1 MEAHVITATIFEAKT
16 NFSNLLKQAQKG
28 EAVVITSGRAK
39 TPVAR
44 LEAIQPVA
52 KKRLGA
58 LETPGFVLTEQF
70 FEPLPDEELRLWNGD
85 SE

>member
-1 MEAHVITATIFEAKT
+1 MIKASIFEAKT
-16 NFSNLLKQAQKG
+16 RLSHLVKQVLKG

-44 LEAIQPVA
+44 LEAIHPVA

-58 LETPGFVLTEQF
+58 LETPGFVLSEKF
-70 FEPLPDEELRLWNGD
+70 FEPLPEEELRLWNGGA
-85 SE
+85 E